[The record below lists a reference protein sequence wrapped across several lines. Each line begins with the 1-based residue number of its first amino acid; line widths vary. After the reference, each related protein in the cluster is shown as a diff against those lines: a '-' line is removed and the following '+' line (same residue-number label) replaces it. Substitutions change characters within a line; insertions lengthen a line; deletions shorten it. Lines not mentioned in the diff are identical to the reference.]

1 MRVYKG
7 YGLGTPVYTIK
18 DNRIYERN
26 GLGTPVY
33 TIKITRF
40 MKDTVQGVLFTH

>member
-33 TIKITRF
+33 TIK
-40 MKDTVQGVLFTH
+40 DN

>member
-18 DNRIYERN
+18 DNKIYE
-26 GLGTPVY
+26 GYGAGSPVY
-33 TIKITRF
+33 TLKNN
-40 MKDTVQGVLFTH
+40 